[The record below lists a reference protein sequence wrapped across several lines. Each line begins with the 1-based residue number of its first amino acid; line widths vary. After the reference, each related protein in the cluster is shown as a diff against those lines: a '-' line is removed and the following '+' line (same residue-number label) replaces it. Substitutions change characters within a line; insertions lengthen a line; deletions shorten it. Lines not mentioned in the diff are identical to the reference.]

1 MSIYAIGDLHLSL
14 NKEKPMDIFG
24 GNWKNHEQ
32 KIKENWKN
40 TVQDNDL
47 VILPGD
53 FSWEMH
59 LKDMYND
66 FAYLN
71 DLPGKK
77 LLIKGNHD
85 YWWTTLAKMREFLQE
100 NKFVNIDFLY
110 NNSYLFEDKIIAGT
124 RGWALNDTE
133 NSNKMNHREE
143 ERLKLSL
150 QSGVDNF
157 GDREIICIMHYP
169 PIIKVESD
177 AIQNS
182 ANEEKSYSE
191 EDDEIEKNSE
201 VVKHAEL
208 NKNLKISNYVQIMKD
223 YNVKTCLYGH
233 LHGESHKEAFEGI
246 IDGINFKL
254 VSSDYLDFKLYK
266 LE

>member
-1 MSIYAIGDLHLSL
+1 
-14 NKEKPMDIFG
+14 
-24 GNWKNHEQ
+24 
-32 KIKENWKN
+32 
-40 TVQDNDL
+40 
-47 VILPGD
+47 
-53 FSWEMH
+53 
-59 LKDMYND
+59 
-66 FAYLN
+66 
-71 DLPGKK
+71 
-77 LLIKGNHD
+77 
-85 YWWTTLAKMREFLQE
+85 MREFLQE

-157 GDREIICIMHYP
+157 GDKEIICIMHYP
-169 PIIKVESD
+169 PT
-177 AIQNS
+177 
-182 ANEEKSYSE
+182 
-191 EDDEIEKNSE
+191 
-201 VVKHAEL
+201 
-208 NKNLKISNYVQIMKD
+208 SNYVQIMKQ

>member
-40 TVQDNDL
+40 TVQDTDL

-77 LLIKGNHD
+77 LLLKGNHD
-85 YWWTTLAKMREFLQE
+85 YWWTTLVKMREFLQE
-100 NKFVNIDFLY
+100 NKFENIDFVY

-133 NSNKMNHREE
+133 NSDKMNHREE

-157 GDREIICIMHYP
+157 GDKEIICIMHYP
-169 PIIKVESD
+169 PIIEENKND
-177 AIQNS
+177 ANNQS
-182 ANEEKSYSE
+182 
-191 EDDEIEKNSE
+191 
-201 VVKHAEL
+201 
-208 NKNLKISNYVQIMKD
+208 KNLKVSNYVQIMKD

-233 LHGESHKEAFEGI
+233 LHGESHQEAFEGI
-246 IDGINFKL
+246 IEGINFKL

-266 LE
+266 V

>member
-77 LLIKGNHD
+77 ILLKGNHD

-100 NKFVNIDFLY
+100 NKFENIDFLY
-110 NNSYLFEDKIIAGT
+110 NNSYLFEEKIIAGT

-157 GDREIICIMHYP
+157 GDKEIICIMHYP
-169 PIIKVESD
+169 PIVAEESR
-177 AIQNS
+177 ISQENVNEIENN
-182 ANEEKSYSE
+182 NEEA
-191 EDDEIEKNSE
+191 KNE
-201 VVKHAEL
+201 EL
-208 NKNLKISNYVQIMKD
+208 NKNLKISNYVQIMKQ

-233 LHGESHKEAFEGI
+233 LHGESHKEAFEGNY
-246 IDGINFKL
+246 DGIQFEL

-266 LE
+266 LK

>member
-1 MSIYAIGDLHLSL
+1 MCVEIVEQMSIYAIGDLHLSL
-14 NKEKPMDIFG
+14 NREKPMDIFG

-71 DLPGKK
+71 ELPGKK
-77 LLIKGNHD
+77 LLLKGNHD

-100 NKFVNIDFLY
+100 NKFENIDFVY

-133 NSNKMNHREE
+133 NSDKMNHREE

-157 GDREIICIMHYP
+157 GDKEIICIMHYP
-169 PIIKVESD
+169 PIIEENKND
-177 AIQNS
+177 ANNQS
-182 ANEEKSYSE
+182 
-191 EDDEIEKNSE
+191 
-201 VVKHAEL
+201 
-208 NKNLKISNYVQIMKD
+208 KNLKVSNYVQIMKE

-233 LHGESHKEAFEGI
+233 LHGESHQEAFEGI
-246 IDGINFKL
+246 IEGINFKL

-266 LE
+266 V

>member
-1 MSIYAIGDLHLSL
+1 
-14 NKEKPMDIFG
+14 
-24 GNWKNHEQ
+24 
-32 KIKENWKN
+32 
-40 TVQDNDL
+40 
-47 VILPGD
+47 
-53 FSWEMH
+53 MH

-77 LLIKGNHD
+77 LLLKGNHD

-100 NKFVNIDFLY
+100 NKFENIDFVY

-133 NSNKMNHREE
+133 NSDKMNHREE

-157 GDREIICIMHYP
+157 GDKEIICIMHYP
-169 PIIKVESD
+169 PIIEENKND
-177 AIQNS
+177 ANNQS
-182 ANEEKSYSE
+182 
-191 EDDEIEKNSE
+191 
-201 VVKHAEL
+201 
-208 NKNLKISNYVQIMKD
+208 KNLKVSNYVQIMKE

-246 IDGINFKL
+246 IEGINFKL

-266 LE
+266 I

>member
-14 NKEKPMDIFG
+14 NREKPMDIFG

-71 DLPGKK
+71 ELPEKK
-77 LLIKGNHD
+77 LLLKGNHD

-100 NKFVNIDFLY
+100 NKFENIDFLY

-133 NSNKMNHREE
+133 NSDKMNHREE

-157 GDREIICIMHYP
+157 GDKEIICIMHYP
-169 PIIKVESD
+169 PIIEENKND
-177 AIQNS
+177 ANNQS
-182 ANEEKSYSE
+182 
-191 EDDEIEKNSE
+191 
-201 VVKHAEL
+201 
-208 NKNLKISNYVQIMKD
+208 KNLKVSNYVQIMKE

-246 IDGINFKL
+246 IEGINFKL

-266 LE
+266 V

>member
-14 NKEKPMDIFG
+14 NNEKPMDIFG

-32 KIKENWKN
+32 RIKEDWKN
-40 TVQDNDL
+40 TVQEDDL

-53 FSWEMH
+53 FSWKMH

-77 LLIKGNHD
+77 ILLKGNHD
-85 YWWTTLAKMREFLQE
+85 YWWTTLAKMREFLQA
-100 NKFVNIDFLY
+100 NKFENIDFLY

-124 RGWALNDTE
+124 RGWTSNDTE
-133 NSNKMNHREE
+133 NSSKMNHREE

-150 QSGVDNF
+150 QSGVSNF
-157 GDREIICIMHYP
+157 GDKEIICIMHYP
-169 PIIKVESD
+169 PT
-177 AIQNS
+177 
-182 ANEEKSYSE
+182 
-191 EDDEIEKNSE
+191 
-201 VVKHAEL
+201 
-208 NKNLKISNYVQIMKD
+208 SNYVQIMKQ
-223 YNVKTCLYGH
+223 YNVKICLYGH

-246 IDGINFKL
+246 YDGINFKL

-266 LE
+266 V

>member
-71 DLPGKK
+71 ELPGKK
-77 LLIKGNHD
+77 LLLKGNHD

-100 NKFVNIDFLY
+100 NKFENIDFVY

-133 NSNKMNHREE
+133 NSDKMNHREE

-157 GDREIICIMHYP
+157 GDKEIICIMHYP
-169 PIIKVESD
+169 PIIEENKND
-177 AIQNS
+177 ANNQS
-182 ANEEKSYSE
+182 
-191 EDDEIEKNSE
+191 
-201 VVKHAEL
+201 
-208 NKNLKISNYVQIMKD
+208 KNLKVSNYVQIMKE

-246 IDGINFKL
+246 IEGINFKL

-266 LE
+266 V

>member
-71 DLPGKK
+71 QLPGKK
-77 LLIKGNHD
+77 LLLKGNHD

-100 NKFVNIDFLY
+100 NKFENIDFVY

-133 NSNKMNHREE
+133 NSDKMNHREE

-157 GDREIICIMHYP
+157 GDKEIICIMHYP
-169 PIIKVESD
+169 PIIEENKND
-177 AIQNS
+177 ANNQS
-182 ANEEKSYSE
+182 
-191 EDDEIEKNSE
+191 
-201 VVKHAEL
+201 
-208 NKNLKISNYVQIMKD
+208 KNLKVSNYVQIMKE

-246 IDGINFKL
+246 IEGINFKL

-266 LE
+266 V

>member
-14 NKEKPMDIFG
+14 NREKPMDIFG

-71 DLPGKK
+71 ELPGKK
-77 LLIKGNHD
+77 LLLKGNHD

-100 NKFVNIDFLY
+100 NKFENIDFLY

-133 NSNKMNHREE
+133 NSDKMNHREE

-157 GDREIICIMHYP
+157 GDKEIICIMHYP
-169 PIIKVESD
+169 PIIEENKND
-177 AIQNS
+177 ANNQS
-182 ANEEKSYSE
+182 
-191 EDDEIEKNSE
+191 
-201 VVKHAEL
+201 
-208 NKNLKISNYVQIMKD
+208 KNLKVSNYVQIMKE

-246 IDGINFKL
+246 IEGINFKL

-266 LE
+266 V

>member
-40 TVQDNDL
+40 TVQDTDL

-71 DLPGKK
+71 ELPGKK
-77 LLIKGNHD
+77 LLLKGNHD

-100 NKFVNIDFLY
+100 NKFENIDFVY

-133 NSNKMNHREE
+133 NSDKMNHREE

-157 GDREIICIMHYP
+157 GDKKIICIMHYP
-169 PIIKVESD
+169 PIIEENKND
-177 AIQNS
+177 ANNQS
-182 ANEEKSYSE
+182 
-191 EDDEIEKNSE
+191 
-201 VVKHAEL
+201 
-208 NKNLKISNYVQIMKD
+208 KNLKVSNYVQIMKE

-246 IDGINFKL
+246 IEGINFKL

-266 LE
+266 V

>member
-32 KIKENWKN
+32 KIEENWKN

-77 LLIKGNHD
+77 LLLKGNHD

-157 GDREIICIMHYP
+157 GDREIICIMHYT
-169 PIIKVESD
+169 PII
-177 AIQNS
+177 
-182 ANEEKSYSE
+182 E
-191 EDDEIEKNSE
+191 EDNNDANNQ
-201 VVKHAEL
+201 
-208 NKNLKISNYVQIMKD
+208 NKNLKVSNYVQIMKD

>member
-24 GNWKNHEQ
+24 GNWKKHEQ

-77 LLIKGNHD
+77 LLLKGNHD

-100 NKFVNIDFLY
+100 NKFENIDFLY

-157 GDREIICIMHYP
+157 GDKEIICIMHYP
-169 PIIKVESD
+169 PT
-177 AIQNS
+177 
-182 ANEEKSYSE
+182 
-191 EDDEIEKNSE
+191 
-201 VVKHAEL
+201 
-208 NKNLKISNYVQIMKD
+208 SNYVQIMKQ

>member
-40 TVQDNDL
+40 TVQDTDL

-77 LLIKGNHD
+77 LLLKGNHD

-100 NKFVNIDFLY
+100 NKFENIDFVY

-133 NSNKMNHREE
+133 NSDKMNHREE

-157 GDREIICIMHYP
+157 GDKEIICIMHYP
-169 PIIKVESD
+169 PIIEENKND
-177 AIQNS
+177 ANNQS
-182 ANEEKSYSE
+182 
-191 EDDEIEKNSE
+191 
-201 VVKHAEL
+201 
-208 NKNLKISNYVQIMKD
+208 KNLKVSNYVQIMKE

-246 IDGINFKL
+246 IEGINFKL

-266 LE
+266 I

>member
-32 KIKENWKN
+32 KIEENWKN

-77 LLIKGNHD
+77 LLLKGNHD

-177 AIQNS
+177 AIQKS

>member
-24 GNWKNHEQ
+24 QKWKNHEQ
-32 KIKENWKN
+32 KIKENWEKN
-40 TVQDNDL
+40 VANNDL
-47 VILPGD
+47 VLIPGD

-66 FAYLN
+66 FKFLN

-77 LLIKGNHD
+77 LLLKGNHD
-85 YWWTTLAKMREFLQE
+85 YWWTTLAKMREFIEE
-100 NKFVNIDFLY
+100 NKFSNIDFVY

-133 NSNKMNHREE
+133 NGIKMNHREE
-143 ERLKLSL
+143 ERLKISL
-150 QSGVDNF
+150 KSGLNNF
-157 GDREIICIMHYP
+157 GDKEIICLMHYP
-169 PIIKVESD
+169 PILSEQLVKL
-177 AIQNS
+177 
-182 ANEEKSYSE
+182 EEK
-191 EDDEIEKNSE
+191 DNSE
-201 VVKHAEL
+201 NNSKSNYVNNSK
-208 NKNLKISNYVQIMKD
+208 LKISNYVKIMKE

-233 LHGESHKEAFEGI
+233 LHGESHNEAFEGVI
-246 IDGINFKL
+246 ENINFKL

-266 LE
+266 VE

>member
-77 LLIKGNHD
+77 LLLKGNHD

-100 NKFVNIDFLY
+100 NKFENIDFLY

-133 NSNKMNHREE
+133 NSDKMNHREE

-157 GDREIICIMHYP
+157 GDKEIICIMHYP
-169 PIIKVESD
+169 PIIEENKND
-177 AIQNS
+177 ANNQS
-182 ANEEKSYSE
+182 
-191 EDDEIEKNSE
+191 
-201 VVKHAEL
+201 
-208 NKNLKISNYVQIMKD
+208 KNLKVSNYVQIMKE

-246 IDGINFKL
+246 IEGINFKL

-266 LE
+266 V

>member
-40 TVQDNDL
+40 TVQDTDL

-71 DLPGKK
+71 ELPGKK
-77 LLIKGNHD
+77 LLLKGNHD

-100 NKFVNIDFLY
+100 NKFENIDFVY

-133 NSNKMNHREE
+133 NSDKMIHREE

-157 GDREIICIMHYP
+157 GDKEIICIMHYP
-169 PIIKVESD
+169 PIIEENKND
-177 AIQNS
+177 ANNQS
-182 ANEEKSYSE
+182 
-191 EDDEIEKNSE
+191 
-201 VVKHAEL
+201 
-208 NKNLKISNYVQIMKD
+208 KNLKVSNYVQIMKE

-246 IDGINFKL
+246 IEGINFKL
-254 VSSDYLDFKLYK
+254 VSSDYLDFNLYK
-266 LE
+266 V

>member
-77 LLIKGNHD
+77 LLLKGNHD

-169 PIIKVESD
+169 PII
-177 AIQNS
+177 
-182 ANEEKSYSE
+182 E
-191 EDDEIEKNSE
+191 EDNNDANNQ
-201 VVKHAEL
+201 H
-208 NKNLKISNYVQIMKD
+208 KNLKVSNYVQIMKD

>member
-71 DLPGKK
+71 ELPGKK
-77 LLIKGNHD
+77 LLLKGNHD

-100 NKFVNIDFLY
+100 SKFENIDFLY

-133 NSNKMNHREE
+133 NSDKMNHREE

-157 GDREIICIMHYP
+157 GDKEIICIMHYP
-169 PIIKVESD
+169 PIIEENKND
-177 AIQNS
+177 ANNQS
-182 ANEEKSYSE
+182 
-191 EDDEIEKNSE
+191 
-201 VVKHAEL
+201 
-208 NKNLKISNYVQIMKD
+208 KNLKVSNYVQIMKE

-246 IDGINFKL
+246 IEGINFKL

-266 LE
+266 V

>member
-1 MSIYAIGDLHLSL
+1 MSIHAIGDLHLSL
-14 NKEKPMDIFG
+14 NREKPMDIFG

-71 DLPGKK
+71 ELPGKK
-77 LLIKGNHD
+77 LLLKGNHD

-100 NKFVNIDFLY
+100 NKFENIDFLY
-110 NNSYLFEDKIIAGT
+110 NNSYLSEDKIIAGT

-133 NSNKMNHREE
+133 NSDKMNHREE

-157 GDREIICIMHYP
+157 GDKEIICIMHYP
-169 PIIKVESD
+169 PIIEENKND
-177 AIQNS
+177 ANNQS
-182 ANEEKSYSE
+182 
-191 EDDEIEKNSE
+191 
-201 VVKHAEL
+201 
-208 NKNLKISNYVQIMKD
+208 KNLKVSNYVQIMKE

-246 IDGINFKL
+246 IEGINFKL

-266 LE
+266 V

>member
-77 LLIKGNHD
+77 LLLKGNHD

-100 NKFVNIDFLY
+100 NKFENIDFLY

-169 PIIKVESD
+169 PII
-177 AIQNS
+177 
-182 ANEEKSYSE
+182 E
-191 EDDEIEKNSE
+191 EDNNDANNQ
-201 VVKHAEL
+201 
-208 NKNLKISNYVQIMKD
+208 NKNLKVSNYVQIMKD

>member
-40 TVQDNDL
+40 TVQDTDL

-77 LLIKGNHD
+77 LLLKGNHD

-100 NKFVNIDFLY
+100 NKFENIDFLY

-133 NSNKMNHREE
+133 NSDKMNHREE

-157 GDREIICIMHYP
+157 GDKEIICIMHYP
-169 PIIKVESD
+169 PIIEENKND
-177 AIQNS
+177 ANNQS
-182 ANEEKSYSE
+182 
-191 EDDEIEKNSE
+191 
-201 VVKHAEL
+201 
-208 NKNLKISNYVQIMKD
+208 KNLKVSNYVQIMKE

-246 IDGINFKL
+246 IEGINFKL

-266 LE
+266 V

>member
-14 NKEKPMDIFG
+14 NREKPMDIFG

-77 LLIKGNHD
+77 LLLKGNHD

-100 NKFVNIDFLY
+100 NKFENIDFVY

-133 NSNKMNHREE
+133 NSDKMNHREE

-157 GDREIICIMHYP
+157 GDKEIICIMHYP
-169 PIIKVESD
+169 PIIEENKND
-177 AIQNS
+177 ANNQS
-182 ANEEKSYSE
+182 
-191 EDDEIEKNSE
+191 
-201 VVKHAEL
+201 
-208 NKNLKISNYVQIMKD
+208 KNLKVSNYVQIMKE

-246 IDGINFKL
+246 IEGINFKL

-266 LE
+266 V

>member
-40 TVQDNDL
+40 TVQDTDL

-71 DLPGKK
+71 ELPGKK
-77 LLIKGNHD
+77 LLLKGNHD

-100 NKFVNIDFLY
+100 NKFENIDFVY

-133 NSNKMNHREE
+133 NSDKMNHREE

-157 GDREIICIMHYP
+157 GDKEIICIMHYP
-169 PIIKVESD
+169 PIIEENKND
-177 AIQNS
+177 ANNQS
-182 ANEEKSYSE
+182 
-191 EDDEIEKNSE
+191 
-201 VVKHAEL
+201 
-208 NKNLKISNYVQIMKD
+208 KNLKVSNYVQIMKD

-246 IDGINFKL
+246 IEGINFKL

-266 LE
+266 V

>member
-40 TVQDNDL
+40 TVQDTDL

-71 DLPGKK
+71 ELPGKK
-77 LLIKGNHD
+77 LLLKGNHD

-100 NKFVNIDFLY
+100 NKFENIDFLY

-133 NSNKMNHREE
+133 NSDKMNHREE

-157 GDREIICIMHYP
+157 GDKEIICIMHYP
-169 PIIKVESD
+169 PIIEENKND
-177 AIQNS
+177 ANNQS
-182 ANEEKSYSE
+182 
-191 EDDEIEKNSE
+191 
-201 VVKHAEL
+201 
-208 NKNLKISNYVQIMKD
+208 KNLKVSNYVQIMKE

-246 IDGINFKL
+246 IEGINFKL

-266 LE
+266 V

>member
-24 GNWKNHEQ
+24 GNWKNHAQ
-32 KIKENWKN
+32 KIKENWIN

-77 LLIKGNHD
+77 LLLKGNHD

-100 NKFVNIDFLY
+100 NKFENIDFVY

-133 NSNKMNHREE
+133 NSDKMNHREE

-157 GDREIICIMHYP
+157 GDKEIICIMHYP
-169 PIIKVESD
+169 PIIEENKND
-177 AIQNS
+177 ANNQS
-182 ANEEKSYSE
+182 
-191 EDDEIEKNSE
+191 
-201 VVKHAEL
+201 
-208 NKNLKISNYVQIMKD
+208 KNLKVSNYVQIMKE

-246 IDGINFKL
+246 IEGINFKL

-266 LE
+266 I

>member
-77 LLIKGNHD
+77 LLLKGNHD

-169 PIIKVESD
+169 PII
-177 AIQNS
+177 
-182 ANEEKSYSE
+182 E
-191 EDDEIEKNSE
+191 EDNNDANNQ
-201 VVKHAEL
+201 
-208 NKNLKISNYVQIMKD
+208 NKNLKVSNYVQIMKD

>member
-1 MSIYAIGDLHLSL
+1 MSIYAIGELHLSL

-24 GNWKNHEQ
+24 GNWKKHEQ

-77 LLIKGNHD
+77 LLLKGNHD

-100 NKFVNIDFLY
+100 NKFENIDFLY
-110 NNSYLFEDKIIAGT
+110 NNSYLFEEKIIAGT

-157 GDREIICIMHYP
+157 GDKEIICIMHYP
-169 PIIKVESD
+169 PIVAEESR
-177 AIQNS
+177 ISQENVNEIENN
-182 ANEEKSYSE
+182 NEEA
-191 EDDEIEKNSE
+191 KNE
-201 VVKHAEL
+201 EL
-208 NKNLKISNYVQIMKD
+208 NKNLKISNYVQIMKQ

-233 LHGESHKEAFEGI
+233 LHGESHKEAFEGNY
-246 IDGINFKL
+246 DGIQFKL

-266 LE
+266 LK

>member
-40 TVQDNDL
+40 TVQDTDL

-71 DLPGKK
+71 QLPGKK
-77 LLIKGNHD
+77 LLLKGNHD

-100 NKFVNIDFLY
+100 NKFENIDFVY

-133 NSNKMNHREE
+133 NSDKMNHREE

-157 GDREIICIMHYP
+157 GDKEIICIMHYP
-169 PIIKVESD
+169 PIIEENKND
-177 AIQNS
+177 ANNQS
-182 ANEEKSYSE
+182 
-191 EDDEIEKNSE
+191 
-201 VVKHAEL
+201 
-208 NKNLKISNYVQIMKD
+208 KNLKVSNYVQIMKD

-246 IDGINFKL
+246 IEGINFKL

-266 LE
+266 V

>member
-40 TVQDNDL
+40 TVQDTDL

-71 DLPGKK
+71 ELPGKK
-77 LLIKGNHD
+77 LLLKGNHD

-100 NKFVNIDFLY
+100 NKFENIDFVY

-133 NSNKMNHREE
+133 NSDKMNHREE

-157 GDREIICIMHYP
+157 GDKEIICIMHYP
-169 PIIKVESD
+169 PIIEENKND
-177 AIQNS
+177 ANNQS
-182 ANEEKSYSE
+182 
-191 EDDEIEKNSE
+191 
-201 VVKHAEL
+201 
-208 NKNLKISNYVQIMKD
+208 KNLKVSNYVQIMKE

-246 IDGINFKL
+246 IEGINFKL

-266 LE
+266 V